1 MAAHQL
7 IGRCTLVAVTAVVLG
22 VSGCGGGDDNPA
34 FSDNVRQEMDAKS
47 ASRRAKVERLVDE
60 GKLPPVALRVLHADG
75 TLNVNFIDG
84 PNNDRDVVR
93 SSSDGTSG
101 KKLAWD
107 LDQDGKI
114 SADERTIT
122 ERDLYDATL
131 GAN

>member
-7 IGRCTLVAVTAVVLG
+7 IPRLALVAAVATVLG
-22 VSGCGGGDDNPA
+22 VFGCGGDDNPA
-34 FSDNVRQEMDAKS
+34 LSEGVRQEMDAKS
-47 ASRRAKVERLVDE
+47 AARRDKVEQLVNE
-60 GKLPPVALRVLHADG
+60 GKLPPVAMRVLHPDG

-84 PNNDRDVVR
+84 PNNDQDVVR
-93 SSSDGTSG
+93 SSPDGTSG

-107 LDQDGKI
+107 LDQDGTI
-114 SADERTIT
+114 SRDERTIT

>member
-1 MAAHQL
+1 MAAHEL
-7 IGRCTLVAVTAVVLG
+7 IRVAAAVAITAVALG
-22 VSGCGGGDDNPA
+22 ASACGDDDNPA
-34 FSDNVRQEMDAKS
+34 FSDSVRQEMDASSS
-47 ASRRAKVERLVDE
+47 ARRAKVERMVDE

-84 PNNDRDVVR
+84 PNNERDVVR
-93 SSSDGTSG
+93 SSPDGRTG

-107 LDQDGKI
+107 LNQDGRIDK
-114 SADERTIT
+114 AERTIT